1 MAASVLGEIRKA
13 KTEAGVS
20 LRADVETAA
29 VIDTAERL
37 ALLQPAID
45 DVKDSGCVA
54 TLTTETAATADD
66 FAVTVVLAPPAAED

>member
-20 LRADVETAA
+20 LRADVESA
-29 VIDTAERL
+29 VVHDTAERL
-37 ALLQPAID
+37 ALLEPANG

-54 TLTTETAATADD
+54 TLTAEAETADD
-66 FAVTVVLAPPAAED
+66 FRVEVVLAPPPADT